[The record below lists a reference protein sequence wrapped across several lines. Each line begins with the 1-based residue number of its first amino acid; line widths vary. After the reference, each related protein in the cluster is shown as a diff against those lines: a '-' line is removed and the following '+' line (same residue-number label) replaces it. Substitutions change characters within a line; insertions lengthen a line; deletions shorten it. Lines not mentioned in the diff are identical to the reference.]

1 MPNYRDL
8 VSGLKAEDAELIL
21 AIEAGIPPKEDA
33 ELVLALEEFTPKLEG
48 FVESV
53 SEEVL
58 QETEVVVE
66 AAIAE
71 AELEAVVTEAV
82 VTEAEEDVEADEVPT
97 PQAAEQPA
105 PKKRGRHTMYDLTP
119 LKVSERLEYHN
130 SLASGRVLS
139 SLRGTALGRKFQAK
153 EVKEDGKLKVFITRL
168 Q

>member
-48 FVESV
+48 FVESI

-71 AELEAVVTEAV
+71 AELEAVVTEA
-82 VTEAEEDVEADEVPT
+82 EDVEADEVPT

-130 SLASGRVLS
+130 SLASGRVLA

-153 EVKEDGKLKVFITRL
+153 EVKE
-168 Q
+168 

>member
-48 FVESV
+48 FVESI

-71 AELEAVVTEAV
+71 AELEAVVTEA
-82 VTEAEEDVEADEVPT
+82 EDVEADEVPT

-130 SLASGRVLS
+130 SLASGRVLA

>member
-82 VTEAEEDVEADEVPT
+82 VTEAEDVEADEVPT
-97 PQAAEQPA
+97 PQAA
-105 PKKRGRHTMYDLTP
+105 
-119 LKVSERLEYHN
+119 
-130 SLASGRVLS
+130 
-139 SLRGTALGRKFQAK
+139 
-153 EVKEDGKLKVFITRL
+153 
-168 Q
+168 

>member
-71 AELEAVVTEAV
+71 AELEAVVTEA
-82 VTEAEEDVEADEVPT
+82 EDVEADEVPT

-130 SLASGRVLS
+130 SLASGRVLA